1 MRTSLARLGVFF
13 IGFPLCIGIV
23 VFLPAK
29 NHLAANLLVSAVST
43 FGALEFA
50 EIIGKKGLGIKK
62 AEALLF
68 GLLPPL
74 SFTLSVS
81 FNFPMLIPV
90 IVIFL
95 LSSWI
100 LSSNIFCKEQALE
113 KVIGRI
119 SGGLAVLFYPS
130 IFLCWMILI
139 NQLHHSPYLLGF
151 FITIVII
158 TDSLGWAFG
167 VLFGTGNRGIIPVS
181 PNKSAAGYAGS
192 ILGTA
197 AVCAVAGRF
206 MPEIFAQSRLS
217 PLVSAFIVGFV
228 TALTSQVGDLVESAV
243 KRSAGVKDSGRIMP
257 GRGGIL
263 DSVDSLAFAGPF
275 FYFCFRALLLP

>member
-1 MRTSLARLGVFF
+1 M
-13 IGFPLCIGIV
+13 
-23 VFLPAK
+23 PAK
-29 NHLAANLLVSAVST
+29 NHLAANLLVSLVST

-50 EIIGKKGLGIKK
+50 EIIGKKGLIIKK

-74 SFTLSVS
+74 SFTFSVS
-81 FNFPMLIPV
+81 FNLSMFIPV
-90 IVIFL
+90 IVISL

-100 LSSNIFCKEQALE
+100 LASNIFYGAEALE
-113 KVIGRI
+113 KVIGRVA
-119 SGGLAVLFYPS
+119 GGLAVLFYPS

-139 NQLHHSPYLLGF
+139 NQLQNSPYLFGF

-167 VLFGTGNRGIIPVS
+167 VLFGKNNKGIIPVS

-192 ILGTA
+192 IFGTA
-197 AVCAVAGRF
+197 IVCAFAGRF
-206 MPEIFAQSRLS
+206 MPEIFAHSRLS

-228 TALTSQVGDLVESAV
+228 TALTSQIGDLVESAI
-243 KRSAGVKDSGRIMP
+243 KRSAGVKDSGRMMP

-263 DSVDSLAFAGPF
+263 DSIDSLAFAGPF
-275 FYFCFRALLLP
+275 FYFCFRALLIN